1 MNRNQQSTLTQMM
14 ATPIKKIIN
23 EEQEDTYEGIN
34 NVGTNGA
41 ANDGQGGGEGGE
53 VSHVQSMNEFTRQL
67 KKHKI
72 PMSNIFNL
80 PDTTRS
86 YNNVE
91 LVRAANAN
99 ANLQAN
105 LFNTTF

>member
-1 MNRNQQSTLTQMM
+1 MNRNQQSALTQMM
-14 ATPIKKIIN
+14 STPLTKITN
-23 EEQEDTYEGIN
+23 EGQEEQYEGIN
-34 NVGTNGA
+34 NVGTSGA
-41 ANDGQGGGEGGE
+41 SNDGISGGEGGE

-72 PMSNIFNL
+72 PMSNVFNL
-80 PDTTRS
+80 PDTSRS

-105 LFNTTF
+105 LFNTSF